1 MRILVIDDEPKAAE
15 HLTRG
20 LADSGYRVDTVY
32 DGRSGLEAARGSD
45 YDLVISDIMMPGFDG
60 FSMVHELRRIGR
72 NTPVLFVTARH
83 DLDARVRGLDL
94 GADDYL
100 IKPFAFPELLAR
112 VRALLRRTGVAST
125 SIYEANDLML
135 DVQSRRVTRANQRID
150 LTPKEFALLQF
161 FLEHKGEIVSRA
173 LIAQHVWDMDFD
185 SGTNVI
191 DVQIKRLRMKIEAA
205 GSRPLI
211 HTVRGVGYVL
221 EDRVAQVSS
230 GL

>member
-1 MRILVIDDEPKAAE
+1 MRILVIDDEAKAAE
-15 HLTRG
+15 QLARALTEC
-20 LADSGYRVDTVY
+20 GYQVDTAHG
-32 DGRSGLEAARGSD
+32 GRDGLEAASASN
-45 YDLVISDIMMPGFDG
+45 YDLVVSDIMMPGFDG
-60 FSMVHELRRIGR
+60 FSIVHELRRIGR

-100 IKPFAFPELLAR
+100 IKPFALPELLAR
-112 VRALLRRTGVAST
+112 VRALLRRRAVPN
-125 SIYEANDLML
+125 ILVYEADDLVL
-135 DVQSRRVTRANQRID
+135 DLQSRRVTRGNQRIE

-161 FLEHKGEIVSRA
+161 FLEHKGEVVSRV

-185 SGTNVI
+185 SGTNII
-191 DVQIKRLRMKIEAA
+191 DVQIKRLRMKIEPPGAK
-205 GSRPLI
+205 PLI

-221 EDRVAQVSS
+221 GDRAAPVSS